1 MVYFARFR
9 YGLSVPMSG
18 PDIEKTAFAT
28 PRGGLYQYTVMPFG
42 LCNAPPVYKS
52 SGMEQRNREPK
63 NNDCGTH
70 NSFSWNIE

>member
-28 PRGGLYQYTVMPFG
+28 PRGSLYQYTVMPFG
-42 LCNAPPVYKS
+42 LCNASPVYEG
-52 SGMEQRNREPK
+52 SGMEQRNR
-63 NNDCGTH
+63 
-70 NSFSWNIE
+70 